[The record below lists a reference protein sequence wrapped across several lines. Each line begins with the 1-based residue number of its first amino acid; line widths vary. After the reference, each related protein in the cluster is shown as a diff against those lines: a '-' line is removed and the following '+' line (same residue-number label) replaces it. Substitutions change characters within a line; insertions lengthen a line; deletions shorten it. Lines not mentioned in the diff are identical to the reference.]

1 MRFKSVEENRNSQN
15 SENINDTE
23 IAASQQQETL
33 VNKSLKRSKRH
44 KTKTK
49 FYYSFLTVVLLLC
62 LIQIGFGVILNISKT
77 ISYRAKIGT
86 MEKIRDAAE
95 AHNQDLKQEIKMF
108 SSMQS
113 LEGIAR
119 NNLKMA
125 GEDEVLILI
134 NNNNQ
139 DLKKSKKHHKKKR
152 NKK

>member
-1 MRFKSVEENRNSQN
+1 MTDSDKN
-15 SENINDTE
+15 ENIQDANTSGANQD
-23 IAASQQQETL
+23 SL
-33 VNKSLKRSKRH
+33 VNKSMQRSKRH

-49 FYYSFLTVVLLLC
+49 FYYSFLTVVLLFC

-77 ISYRAKIGT
+77 ISYRAKIST
-86 MEKIRDAAE
+86 MEKIRDDAE
-95 AHNQDLKQEIKMF
+95 TRNQDLKQEIKLF

-134 NNNNQ
+134 NNNNVQ
-139 DLKKSKKHHKKKR
+139 NQKNTKKRHKKKSKK
-152 NKK
+152 

>member
-1 MRFKSVEENRNSQN
+1 MSDNNNTEENIQPNMPADN
-15 SENINDTE
+15 GELLDE
-23 IAASQQQETL
+23 QQRAL
-33 VNKSLKRSKRH
+33 ADKSMQRSKRH

-49 FYYSFLTVVLLLC
+49 FYYSFLTVVLLFC

-86 MEKIRDAAE
+86 MERIRDLAE
-95 AHNQDLKQEIKMF
+95 TRNQDLKQEIKMF

-134 NNNNQ
+134 NNNNP
-139 DLKKSKKHHKKKR
+139 DVKTGKKHHKKKKHT
-152 NKK
+152 KK

>member
-1 MRFKSVEENRNSQN
+1 MTDNNENENIQQSQEVVYEEN
-15 SENINDTE
+15 SESLAD
-23 IAASQQQETL
+23 
-33 VNKSLKRSKRH
+33 KSRQKSKRH
-44 KTKTK
+44 KRKTG
-49 FYYSFLTVVLLLC
+49 FYYSFLTIVLLFC

-95 AHNQDLKQEIKMF
+95 LHNQDLKQEIKMF

-125 GEDEVLILI
+125 GEDEVLVII
-134 NNNNQ
+134 NNNTQ
-139 DLKKSKKHHKKKR
+139 DVKSSKKHHKKKKH

>member
-1 MRFKSVEENRNSQN
+1 MSDNNN
-15 SENINDTE
+15 TDENIQYNQPIDNGGMDNGQAE
-23 IAASQQQETL
+23 SLAD
-33 VNKSLKRSKRH
+33 KSIQRSKRH

-49 FYYSFLTVVLLLC
+49 FYYSFLTVVLLFC

-86 MEKIRDAAE
+86 MEKIRDLAE
-95 AHNQDLKQEIKMF
+95 TRNQDLKQEIKMF

-139 DLKKSKKHHKKKR
+139 DVKSLKKHKKKKKN